1 MGAPAQPDPAMSDA
15 RTQILNGIR
24 RSLHRGELGGDAR
37 AVVDQRLAA
46 PPRGPAVARAQLPQ
60 PEKVALFCQ
69 WAEFNNATVARVVAS
84 EVPGEVTSYLARNN
98 LPASAAMAPSPQ
110 LDGYDWSSQK
120 MLELRRGRPDASDQV
135 SITGAFAGIAETGTL
150 VMASGPDHPVSLNLL
165 PDTHVVVLR
174 EADIVAGYEDVWAR
188 LPARYGKNAMPR
200 TVNTITGPSRTG
212 DIEQAMELG
221 AHGPRRMHIVVVR
234 E

>member
-1 MGAPAQPDPAMSDA
+1 MSA
-15 RTQILNGIR
+15 RSQILDGIR
-24 RSLHRGELGGDAR
+24 RSLHRGELAGDAR
-37 AVVDQRLAA
+37 AAVDQRLAA
-46 PPRGPAVARAQLPQ
+46 PPPGPSVARAQLPQ

-69 WAEFNNATVARVVAS
+69 WAEANNATVARVSALD
-84 EVPGEVTSYLARNN
+84 VPAEVTGYLARNN
-98 LPASAAMAPSPQ
+98 LPASAAMAPSSQ
-110 LDGYDWSSQK
+110 LDGYDWASQK
-120 MLELRRGRPDASDQV
+120 MLSLRRGRAEAGDHV

-150 VMASGPDHPVSLNLL
+150 VMTSGPEHPVSLNLL

-174 EADIVAGYEDVWAR
+174 EADIVSGYEDVWAR
-188 LPARYGKNAMPR
+188 LRARYGKNAMPR

>member
-1 MGAPAQPDPAMSDA
+1 MTDA
-15 RTQILNGIR
+15 RSTILNGIR
-24 RSLHRGELGGDAR
+24 RSLRRGELTGTA
-37 AVVDQRLAA
+37 RLAA
-46 PPRGPAVARAQLPQ
+46 IARLAEPPPGPAVARARLAQ

-69 WAEFNNATVARVVAS
+69 WAETNNATVARVAAADVPAEVA
-84 EVPGEVTSYLARNN
+84 GYLARNN
-98 LPASAAMAPSPQ
+98 LPAEAVMAPSPA
-110 LDGYDWSSQK
+110 LDGYDWGSQK
-120 MLELRRGRPDASDQV
+120 MLSLRRGRGEGRDHV

-150 VMASGPDHPVSLNLL
+150 VTASGPEHPVTLNLL

-174 EADIVAGYEDVWAR
+174 ESDIVSGYEDVWAR
-188 LPARYGKNAMPR
+188 LRARYGKDRMPR

-212 DIEQAMELG
+212 DIEQTIELG

>member
-1 MGAPAQPDPAMSDA
+1 MGPPAQPDPAVNA
-15 RTQILNGIR
+15 RSQILDGIR
-24 RSLHRGELGGDAR
+24 RSLHRGELTGGAR
-37 AVVDQRLAA
+37 TTVEQRLAE
-46 PPRGPAVARAQLPQ
+46 PPRGPSVARAQLPQ

-69 WAEFNNATVARVVAS
+69 WAEANNATVARVPAS
-84 EVPGEVTSYLARNN
+84 EVPGEVTAYLARNN
-98 LPASAAMAPSPQ
+98 LPAAAAMAPSPQ
-110 LDGYDWSSQK
+110 LDGYDWTSQK
-120 MLELRRGRPDASDQV
+120 MLSLRRGRAAPNDQV

-150 VMASGPDHPVSLNLL
+150 VMTSGPDHPVSLNLL
-165 PDTHVVVLR
+165 PDTHIVVLR
-174 EADIVAGYEDVWAR
+174 EADIVSGYEDVWAR
-188 LPARYGKNAMPR
+188 LRTRYGKNAMPR

>member
-1 MGAPAQPDPAMSDA
+1 MSDTENTA
-15 RTQILNGIR
+15 RNSSRAQILNDIR
-24 RSLHRGELGGDAR
+24 RALRRGELSGAAKQ
-37 AVVDQRLAA
+37 AVETRLAE
-46 PPRGPAVARAQLPQ
+46 PPRGPDVARARLAQ

-69 WAEFNNATVARVVAS
+69 WAETNNATVARVAAGDVAS
-84 EVPGEVTSYLARNN
+84 EVTAYLARNN
-98 LPASAAMAPSPQ
+98 LPAQAAMAPSPQ

-120 MLELRRGRPDASDQV
+120 MLSLRRGRGEGSDQV
-135 SITGAFAGIAETGTL
+135 SITGAFAAIAETGTV
-150 VMASGPDHPVSLNLL
+150 VMASGPDHPVTLNLL
-165 PDTHVVVLR
+165 PDTHIVVLR
-174 EADIVAGYEDVWAR
+174 ESDIVGGYEDVWAR
-188 LPARYGKNAMPR
+188 LRARYGKDRMPR

>member
-1 MGAPAQPDPAMSDA
+1 MSEA
-15 RTQILNGIR
+15 RSQILNGIR
-24 RSLHRGELGGDAR
+24 RSLHRGELGGEAR
-37 AVVDQRLAA
+37 TAVEQRLAQ
-46 PPRGPAVARAQLPQ
+46 PPRGPVVARAQLPQ

-69 WAEFNNATVARVVAS
+69 WAEANNATVARVAAPDVPA
-84 EVPGEVTSYLARNN
+84 EVSSYLARNN
-98 LPASAAMAPSPQ
+98 LPAAAAMAPSPL
-110 LDGYDWSSQK
+110 LDGYDWASQK
-120 MLELRRGRPDASDQV
+120 MLSLHRGRAEASDHV
-135 SITGAFAGIAETGTL
+135 SITGAFAAIAETGTL

-174 EADIVAGYEDVWAR
+174 EADIVSGYEDVWAR
-188 LPARYGKNAMPR
+188 LRARYGKNAMPR

>member
-1 MGAPAQPDPAMSDA
+1 MSA
-15 RTQILNGIR
+15 RSQILEGIR
-24 RSLHRGELGGDAR
+24 RSLHRGELTGEGR
-37 AVVDQRLAA
+37 ASVEQRLAT
-46 PPRGPAVARAQLPQ
+46 PPRGPSVARAQLPQ

-69 WAEFNNATVARVVAS
+69 WAAANNATVARVSAP
-84 EVPGEVTSYLARNN
+84 EVPGEVVGYLARNN

-110 LDGYDWSSQK
+110 LDGYDWPSQK
-120 MLELRRGRPDASDQV
+120 MLSLRRGRAEATDHV

-150 VMASGPDHPVSLNLL
+150 VMTSGPEHPVSLNLL

-174 EADIVAGYEDVWAR
+174 EADIVSGYEDVWAR
-188 LPARYGKNAMPR
+188 LRARYGKNAMPR

>member
-1 MGAPAQPDPAMSDA
+1 MGTPAQPDPAMSA
-15 RTQILNGIR
+15 RSQILDGIR
-24 RSLHRGELGGDAR
+24 RSLHRGELSGDAR
-37 AVVDQRLAA
+37 TAVDQRLAA
-46 PPRGPAVARAQLPQ
+46 PPRGPSVARAQLPQ

-69 WAEFNNATVARVVAS
+69 WAEANNATVARVSAP
-84 EVPGEVTSYLARNN
+84 EVPGEIAGYLARNN
-98 LPASAAMAPSPQ
+98 LPAAAAMAPSPQ
-110 LDGYDWSSQK
+110 LDDYDWASQK
-120 MLELRRGRPDASDQV
+120 MLNLRRGRAEASDHV

-150 VMASGPDHPVSLNLL
+150 VMTSGPEHPVSLNLL

-174 EADIVAGYEDVWAR
+174 EADIVSGYEDVWAR
-188 LPARYGKNAMPR
+188 LRARYGKNAMPR

>member
-1 MGAPAQPDPAMSDA
+1 MSETSTIA
-15 RTQILNGIR
+15 RAQILNDIR
-24 RSLHRGELGGDAR
+24 RSLRRGEISGEQR
-37 AVVDQRLAA
+37 QAVEARLAR
-46 PPRGPAVARAQLPQ
+46 PPLGPAVARARLAQ

-69 WAEFNNATVARVVAS
+69 WAETNNATVARVAAPEVAA
-84 EVPGEVTSYLARNN
+84 EVVSFLARNN
-98 LPASAAMAPSPQ
+98 LPARAAMAPSP
-110 LDGYDWSSQK
+110 LLAGYDWEGQK
-120 MLELRRGRPDASDQV
+120 MLSLRQGRGEASDQV

-150 VMASGPDHPVSLNLL
+150 VMASGPDHPVTLNLL
-165 PDTHVVVLR
+165 PDTHIVVIRESDIVGGYEEVWTRLR
-174 EADIVAGYEDVWAR
+174 E
-188 LPARYGKNAMPR
+188 RYGKDRMPR